1 MMKRIAAAL
10 AAVFIVSM
18 TFTACGT
25 ISPPQ
30 VTEAT
35 TTAAEDIVTT
45 IPEITT
51 VPIEST
57 QPEVTTKPGM
67 TEEEK
72 KQLASSTFIAEFFD
86 SAISFE
92 DQSAL
97 TKEVLKVCP
106 FDYTEESKGGLR
118 RITLKGDNGSG
129 SIDVLCIDISES
141 DLYYDIG
148 YIVSTFGDYYY
159 QLTLDSMQGVTEDN
173 FTTNY
178 RLTNTVVS
186 KGKYQQYG
194 SLQKT
199 DGMANQFGYA
209 EVYATLVDNKLTV
222 VSGQF
227 LSTDMMERQS
237 FTGLLTAFREKIP
250 F

>member
-1 MMKRIAAAL
+1 MMKRYAAIAAAIFMMSL
-10 AAVFIVSM
+10 
-18 TFTACGT
+18 TACGT
-25 ISPPQ
+25 FAPPQ
-30 VTEAT
+30 ASETTTTTTTVTEVTTVPPVTTVPSDSSEPAT
-35 TTAAEDIVTT
+35 TTKATM
-45 IPEITT
+45 
-51 VPIEST
+51 S
-57 QPEVTTKPGM
+57 
-67 TEEEK
+67 EEEK
-72 KQLASSTFIAEFFD
+72 KQIAANTFIAEFFD
-86 SAISFE
+86 SAITFE
-92 DQSAL
+92 DKSAL
-97 TKEVLKVCP
+97 TKEVLKKCP
-106 FDYTEESKGGLR
+106 FEHSEESTNGLQ

-129 SIDVLCIDISES
+129 TIDVLCIDISNS
-141 DLYYDIG
+141 DLDYDLG

-159 QLTLDSMQGVTEDN
+159 GFTVGNMQGVTEDN

-194 SLQKT
+194 SLQKS

-209 EVYATLVDNKLTV
+209 ETYAVLVNDQLTV

-237 FTGLLTAFREKIP
+237 FTGLMTEFKEKIP

>member
-1 MMKRIAAAL
+1 MMKRYAAIAAAIFMMSL
-10 AAVFIVSM
+10 
-18 TFTACGT
+18 TACGT
-25 ISPPQ
+25 FAPPQ
-30 VTEAT
+30 ASETTTTTTTVTEVTTVPPVTTVPSDSSEPAT
-35 TTAAEDIVTT
+35 TTKATM
-45 IPEITT
+45 
-51 VPIEST
+51 S
-57 QPEVTTKPGM
+57 
-67 TEEEK
+67 EEEK
-72 KQLASSTFIAEFFD
+72 KQIAANTFIAEFFD
-86 SAISFE
+86 SAI
-92 DQSAL
+92 
-97 TKEVLKVCP
+97 TKEVLKKCP
-106 FDYTEESKGGLR
+106 FEHSEESTNGLQ

-129 SIDVLCIDISES
+129 TIDVLCIDLSNS
-141 DLYYDIG
+141 DLDYELG

-159 QLTLDSMQGVTEDN
+159 GFTVGNMQGVTEDN

-194 SLQKT
+194 SLQKS

-209 EVYATLVDNKLTV
+209 ETYATLVDNKLTV

-237 FTGLLTAFREKIP
+237 FTGLMTAFKEKIP